1 MACIPGCDFGQQP
14 GMPFSKKLSKPF
26 SKQFRTYAVVEHG
39 ITET

>member
-1 MACIPGCDFGQQP
+1 MHSGLRFGQQP

-26 SKQFRTYAVVEHG
+26 SKKFRTYAVVEHG

>member
-26 SKQFRTYAVVEHG
+26 SKKFRTYAVVEHG

>member
-1 MACIPGCDFGQQP
+1 MHPGLRFGQQP

-26 SKQFRTYAVVEHG
+26 SKKFRTYAVVEHG

>member
-1 MACIPGCDFGQQP
+1 MHPGLRFGQQP

-26 SKQFRTYAVVEHG
+26 SNKFRTYAVVEHG